1 MPTKQEKMA
10 AELAALSPPER
21 ARLERLAAL
30 AKVSPEQLWP
40 DVWNYGFD
48 DTEDSIHAEIEADE
62 AEAAGTLIPNEEVM
76 AMAAQIVEQYAQR
89 KRKA

>member
-10 AELAALSPPER
+10 AGLAALSPSER
-21 ARLERLAAL
+21 ARLERLASL

-48 DTEDSIHAEIEADE
+48 DTEDSIRAEIEADE